1 MNIEIAQ
8 FRAMPRRMPHNE
20 EDPIMGKQS
29 TPPPAKQPVFNDKAD
44 RMGQP
49 PKRGK

>member
-8 FRAMPRRMPHNE
+8 FRARPRRMPRNE

-29 TPPPAKQPVFNDKAD
+29 TPAPIPQPIFNGKPD

>member
-1 MNIEIAQ
+1 MSK
-8 FRAMPRRMPHNE
+8 PS
-20 EDPIMGKQS
+20 QS
-29 TPPPAKQPVFNDKAD
+29 TPPPVKQPVFNGKPD